1 VEVIDSTSL
10 SELARIEKGLLLGGD
25 ASFDSVSIDTRTID
39 KGDLFVAIRGEAF
52 DGHDY
57 IDQAERAGC
66 CGIVTE
72 KKLNSSKPNL
82 QLKDTTQALGV
93 IAGINR
99 LAFKGVVFG
108 LTGSSGKTT
117 TKNMLAAILNI
128 QAPTCSTTGNFNNEI
143 GVPLTL
149 LKLEPQHQYAVVEM
163 GARKVGDIGYLGKFV
178 KPDIA
183 ILLNAGIAHIDV
195 FGSYENI
202 VSTKGEIYSALGDKG
217 IAVLN
222 ADDPAA
228 EQWSEQLK
236 NHVVFSFSLNKPQIS
251 ALGEKLN
258 KLENKV
264 WAENIEC
271 KANSSFYVLHF
282 QDQTQKIRL
291 PIPGIHNVA
300 NSLAA
305 VAAALAAG
313 ISLVVAAQGLSS
325 LQKTPGRLELIEL
338 KDDLSLIDD
347 SYNANPDS
355 MVAALNVLALCDGYK
370 TAVLGEMA
378 ELGGMS
384 EKLHF
389 ELAEYAATTCIDRF
403 YLIGSH
409 AEAMRRSIG
418 KRAKSFETKKMLV
431 DQLCAELV
439 SGETILV
446 KGSRSAAMNDVVE
459 FMKGEVQ

>member
-1 VEVIDSTSL
+1 MIESTSL
-10 SELARIEKGLLLGGD
+10 SELAKIENGLLLGGD
-25 ASFDSVSIDTRTID
+25 ASFDSVSIDTRTINE
-39 KGDLFVAIRGEAF
+39 GDLFVAIRGDAF

-57 IDQAERAGC
+57 IDQAERSGC

-72 KKLNSSKPNL
+72 KTLNSIKPNL
-82 QLKDTTQALGV
+82 QLKDTTQALGI
-93 IAGINR
+93 IAGLNR
-99 LAFKGVVFG
+99 LAFKGIVFG

-117 TKNMLAAILNI
+117 TKNMLAAILNL
-128 QAPTCSTTGNFNNEI
+128 QAPTCSTAGNFNNEI

-149 LKLEPQHQYAVVEM
+149 LKLESQHQYAVVEM
-163 GARKVGDIGYLGKFV
+163 GARKVGDIGYLGQFV

-236 NHVVFSFSLNKPQIS
+236 NHVVFSFSLKKPQVS
-251 ALGEKLN
+251 ASVNEMKA
-258 KLENKV
+258 LENRV

-271 KANSSFYVLHF
+271 KANASFYTLHF
-282 QDQTQKIRL
+282 QGQTQEVSL
-291 PIPGIHNVA
+291 PIPGLHNVA
-300 NSLAA
+300 NSLASA
-305 VAAALAAG
+305 TAALAAG
-313 ISLVVAAQGLSS
+313 ISLEVVAQGLGS
-325 LQKTPGRLELIEL
+325 LEKMTGRLEQIEL
-338 KDDLSLIDD
+338 RDDLSLIDD

-355 MVAALNVLALCDGYK
+355 MVAALNVLSLCDGYK
-370 TAVLGEMA
+370 AAVLGEMA
-378 ELGGMS
+378 ELGAMS
-384 EKLHF
+384 KKLHS
-389 ELAEYAATTCIDRF
+389 EVAEYAAKTCIDKF

-409 AEAMRRSIG
+409 AEAMALNIG

-431 DQLCAELV
+431 DQLCTELV

-446 KGSRSAAMNDVVE
+446 KGSRSAAMDDVVE
-459 FMKGEVQ
+459 FIKGEVQ